1 MVSCVGKTSEPQ
13 IIVFLPGP
21 TTASASGSDLVVGE
35 NGIGY
40 QNIFP
45 AIATSSARPTILE
58 PIEVQQQQS
67 VAQQQQHSPMETHQ
81 HLNNLDKKSVIEN
94 TIKHIHSSSFGEDE
108 PGFEFP
114 IMRNR
119 AASDHRS
126 NELSQK
132 LSEYRIHD
140 SIADDNSMPSGV
152 TPSSG
157 LQVSISTSLLQKEKI
172 GCLYNLSLFVTQ
184 IRFPAQT
191 LKILKTA

>member
-13 IIVFLPGP
+13 IIAFLPGP

-132 LSEYRIHD
+132 L
-140 SIADDNSMPSGV
+140 
-152 TPSSG
+152 
-157 LQVSISTSLLQKEKI
+157 VSISTSLLQKEKI